1 MNKLGMTTVLIGT
14 LAITMMNGCHNKL
27 VGSWEGSG
35 QPSDAPLQFTSM
47 TFAPDGTF
55 TAEAAYADSV
65 RAVTGTWSTKNN
77 MLELEGGRKYGY
89 SIKNDHITFEDPG
102 TGQELTLQRVR

>member
-1 MNKLGMTTVLIGT
+1 MNRIGLTTVMLGT
-14 LAITMMNGCHNKL
+14 LAIAMTTGCQNKL

-65 RAVTGTWSTKNN
+65 RAVTGTWSSKNN
-77 MLELEGGRKYGY
+77 MLELEGGRTYGY
-89 SIKNDHITFEDPG
+89 AIKNDQITFEDPG
-102 TGQELTLQRVR
+102 SGHEITLQRVR